1 MESSL
6 AVDVWAFGAIVD
18 WPCLTGRVVIGQVSN
33 ELSCLGIIQL
43 LTNEYWPDGLV
54 V

>member
-33 ELSCLGIIQL
+33 ESSCLRIIQL
-43 LTNEYWPDGLV
+43 PANEYWPDGLV